1 MTRTDAA
8 RSPARVA
15 VVGGGW
21 AGCAAAI
28 ALADAGER
36 VTLYE
41 AAPLLG
47 GRARTVERDGFA
59 LDNGQH
65 LMLGAYDATLRLVAR
80 LHPQTTP
87 LTRRPLAL
95 SPLSPA
101 QPDAIALHAGAG
113 AATGLALGLLRTR
126 GLTLAERLGMLR
138 ALAAWKHGRFT
149 CDPAWSVDTLL
160 ASMPGKAVRGLWAPL
175 CIAALNTPPRQA
187 SAQVFLNVLA
197 AAFGRPHAADLV
209 LPTGSLGA
217 FLPDAAARV
226 LAAAGHAVV
235 RATTARV
242 VDATANQV
250 AVDTGDAVVPFDAAI
265 VAVAPHQLARTLAVA
280 PPPDG
285 LDAALRAVAGYAYQ
299 SITTVYLGYCGTR
312 VPLPGGLVRLDDS
325 PGQWLFEREDIR
337 LAATADAVAVD
348 QLLAVVISTSG
359 PHDELAQSDLVSR
372 CDAQLRRAG
381 HPWPRLAWSRVI
393 AERRATY
400 ACVPGITHPPIRLAH
415 RLYLAGD
422 YAYPAFPATLE
433 AAVRSGQ
440 AAAAAWG
447 DDRTRVSP

>member
-1 MTRTDAA
+1 MTPTIAPH
-8 RSPARVA
+8 SPARVA
-15 VVGGGW
+15 VIGGGW

-65 LMLGAYDATLRLVAR
+65 LMLGAYDATLGLVAR
-80 LHPQTTP
+80 LHPQMTP
-87 LTRRPLAL
+87 LSRRPLAL

-101 QPDAIALHAGAG
+101 QPDAVALHAGAG
-113 AATGLALGLLRTR
+113 GATGLALGLLRSR
-126 GLTLAERLGMLR
+126 GLTLVERLRMLR
-138 ALAAWKHGRFT
+138 ALAAWRRAGFT
-149 CDPAWSVDTLL
+149 CDPAWTVDTLV
-160 ASMPGKAVRGLWAPL
+160 ASMPGKAARGLWAPL
-175 CIAALNTPPRQA
+175 CIAALNTPPQEA
-187 SAQVFLNVLA
+187 SAQGFLNVLA
-197 AAFGRPHAADLV
+197 AAFGRPRAADLV
-209 LPTGSLGA
+209 LPTGTLGA

-226 LAAAGHAVV
+226 LTVGGHAVR

-242 VDATANQV
+242 VAAAAAHVD
-250 AVDTGDAVVPFDAAI
+250 VDTGDATVPFDAAI

-280 PPPDG
+280 APCAN

-299 SITTVYLGYCGTR
+299 SITTVYLGYRGTR

-337 LAATADAVAVD
+337 VAAAADAVAVD

-359 PHDELAQSDLVSR
+359 PHDELAQADLVSR
-372 CDAQLRRAG
+372 CDAQLRRA
-381 HPWPRLAWSRVI
+381 HPSWPRLAWSRVI

-400 ACVPGITHPPIRLAH
+400 ACVPGLPHPDVRLAH
-415 RLYLAGD
+415 RVYVAGD

-440 AAAAAWG
+440 AAAAAWR
-447 DDRTRVSP
+447 DDRKSNAS